1 MRSSRPRRSR
11 SSRSPSSTAARS
23 GTLARPSANDFAGR
37 VTGPGDSGYTGV
49 ERKRTMHSDPT
60 KPLNGEIQSE
70 AGKSTGADTDAGRT
84 VLVGVLGGIISAAG
98 YLVYQR
104 LPDEQKD
111 RLHRQVRGILESRIN
126 ELRSNF
132 NL

>member
-1 MRSSRPRRSR
+1 M
-11 SSRSPSSTAARS
+11 
-23 GTLARPSANDFAGR
+23 D
-37 VTGPGDSGYTGV
+37 
-49 ERKRTMHSDPT
+49 RTMST
-60 KPLNGEIQSE
+60 ESSKPLNGEIQNDAANANNAE
-70 AGKSTGADTDAGRT
+70 AGRV

-111 RLHRQVRGILESRIN
+111 RLHRQVRTVLESRIN
-126 ELRSNF
+126 EIRQNF

>member
-1 MRSSRPRRSR
+1 MSSD
-11 SSRSPSSTAARS
+11 A
-23 GTLARPSANDFAGR
+23 
-37 VTGPGDSGYTGV
+37 
-49 ERKRTMHSDPT
+49 T
-60 KPLNGEIQSE
+60 KPLNGEIQR
-70 AGKSTGADTDAGRT
+70 GSTGTGAGAGPANAEAGRT

-111 RLHRQVRGILESRIN
+111 RLHRQVRGVLESRIN

>member
-1 MRSSRPRRSR
+1 M
-11 SSRSPSSTAARS
+11 
-23 GTLARPSANDFAGR
+23 NDA
-37 VTGPGDSGYTGV
+37 S
-49 ERKRTMHSDPT
+49 
-60 KPLNGEIQSE
+60 KPLHGELQTDLPTTPG
-70 AGKSTGADTDAGRT
+70 AGTDPGRT
-84 VLVGVLGGIISAAG
+84 VLVGVLGGILSAAG

-111 RLHRQVRGILESRIN
+111 RLHKQVRGVLESRIN

>member
-1 MRSSRPRRSR
+1 MSSE
-11 SSRSPSSTAARS
+11 STR
-23 GTLARPSANDFAGR
+23 
-37 VTGPGDSGYTGV
+37 
-49 ERKRTMHSDPT
+49 
-60 KPLNGEIQSE
+60 PLNGEIQNESSNSAANAE
-70 AGKSTGADTDAGRT
+70 AGRV

-111 RLHRQVRGILESRIN
+111 RLHKQVRTVLESRIN
-126 ELRSNF
+126 EIRANF

>member
-1 MRSSRPRRSR
+1 M
-11 SSRSPSSTAARS
+11 
-23 GTLARPSANDFAGR
+23 
-37 VTGPGDSGYTGV
+37 
-49 ERKRTMHSDPT
+49 SDAS
-60 KPLNGEIQSE
+60 KPLNGEIQTDHSH
-70 AGKSTGADTDAGRT
+70 GAANSDAGRT

-111 RLHRQVRGILESRIN
+111 RLHRQVRGLVESRIN

>member
-1 MRSSRPRRSR
+1 MSSD
-11 SSRSPSSTAARS
+11 A
-23 GTLARPSANDFAGR
+23 
-37 VTGPGDSGYTGV
+37 
-49 ERKRTMHSDPT
+49 T
-60 KPLNGEIQSE
+60 KPLNGEIQSG
-70 AGKSTGADTDAGRT
+70 AGNANGAGNTEAGRT

-104 LPDEQKD
+104 LPDEQKE
-111 RLHRQVRGILESRIN
+111 RLHRQVRGVLEQRIN

>member
-1 MRSSRPRRSR
+1 M
-11 SSRSPSSTAARS
+11 TD
-23 GTLARPSANDFAGR
+23 T
-37 VTGPGDSGYTGV
+37 
-49 ERKRTMHSDPT
+49 T
-60 KPLNGEIQSE
+60 KPINGEILSDKTPRPSE
-70 AGKSTGADTDAGRT
+70 AGSPEAGRT

-104 LPDEQKD
+104 LPDEQKE
-111 RLHRQVRGILESRIN
+111 RLHRQVRGVLEQRIN